1 MKHAMIFGTEVPCL
15 ENNKL
20 EFNEQNNKVS
30 FNYTNAFV
38 PTHNRGLLNAYFWGT
53 MART

>member
-1 MKHAMIFGTEVPCL
+1 MNSAPLTLRKRLDNLGFKG
-15 ENNKL
+15 
-20 EFNEQNNKVS
+20 QNNKVS

-38 PTHNRGLLNAYFWGT
+38 PTHNRGLLNAHFSGT